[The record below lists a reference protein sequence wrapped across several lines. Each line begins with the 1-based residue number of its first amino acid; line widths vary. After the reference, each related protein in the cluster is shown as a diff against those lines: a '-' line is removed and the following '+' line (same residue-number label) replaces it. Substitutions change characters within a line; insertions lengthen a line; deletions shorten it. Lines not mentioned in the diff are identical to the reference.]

1 MSRPTVGLITVT
13 QPGRLACLQNRIRE
27 MRRSTVSYDQW
38 VICAPIEVLN
48 CIYDGANS
56 WDNRIQYLPS
66 DITEIVPRRNL
77 CVAKLETDIV
87 LHVDDDDWQSPDRIR
102 VQAKALET
110 CDVTGTNW
118 VYAYWRDTQE
128 IQRISYWGSECNVV
142 GATLAYR
149 RTAWEETPFI
159 EGDEE
164 GPITSKAHSRGRF
177 RDTRHPGL
185 ILYSRGPNNY
195 SDPRIFRDPIK
206 SGARLPPHEIVRQR
220 QLNPSLPLRLNW
232 DLTCEEA
239 ERKHLSMVNRA
250 YWLDLMGE
258 CAFDYFEAETP

>member
-13 QPGRLACLQNRIRE
+13 QPTRLACLQNRIRE
-27 MRRSTVSYDQW
+27 MRRSVVPYDQW
-38 VICAPIEVLN
+38 VICAPITVLN
-48 CIYDGANS
+48 SIYDGANS

-77 CVAKLETDIV
+77 CVAKIETDIV
-87 LHVDDDDWQSPDRIR
+87 LHVDDDDWQSPERIK
-102 VQAKALET
+102 VQVEALAS

-128 IQRISYWGSECNVV
+128 IQRISYWGAECNVV

-149 RTAWEETPFI
+149 RSAWVETPFQD
-159 EGDEE
+159 GEE
-164 GPITSKAHSRGRF
+164 GPFTAHHHAKGRF
-177 RDTRHPGL
+177 LDTRHPSL
-185 ILYSRGPNNY
+185 ILYSRGPKNF
-195 SDPRIFRDPIK
+195 SDARMFRDPIK

-232 DLTCEEA
+232 DVTCEEA
-239 ERKHLSMVNRA
+239 ERKHFSMVNRS
-250 YWLDLMGE
+250 YWMDQMGE
-258 CAFDYFEAETP
+258 RTFDYFEAETP